1 MSSSKKQARPQQ
13 GPSSRLAVIGIG
25 ASSGG
30 LDAATKLMDALPAG
44 TGLALILVQHLDAGH
59 PSMMAPLLAR
69 HTSLRVVEAAEGMGI
84 EPEHLFI
91 IPPSSYLAVEGGTL
105 RLSKPP
111 ARHGARLPFD
121 FLLRSLAASYGPEA
135 GCVILSGTG
144 GDGSTGLLA
153 ISEQG
158 GLVIAQEPTEAAYDG
173 MPRAAINT
181 AKVDR
186 VLPVAKI
193 PQALAA
199 FRPTTKS
206 APEPQFTTA
215 PQISG
220 PAKPSEIGLKPSNS
234 SANLLA
240 PPAET
245 PAPWVELSVDV
256 WLPKIIDLMRTET
269 AQDFSH
275 YKQGTLQRRVER
287 RMALLDIP
295 AAGVDHYLDLL
306 QRDPRELELLTKDLL
321 IHVTEFFRDQ
331 EVFKQLEKT
340 VIPALVDDHDP
351 AMPIRIWVA
360 GCSTGEEVYA
370 IAMLCLER
378 LATLAHPAKLQIF
391 ASDIDAE
398 AVAAAREGLYP
409 TTIES
414 AVSTARLR
422 RFFNLE
428 DGGYRALPELR
439 STIVFAVQDVLAD
452 LPFSRLD
459 LVACRNLLIYLRPD
473 AQAKVIDL
481 FHFALCPDGLL
492 LLGSAET
499 VANAEG
505 RFDLVSKAQR
515 IYRRIGG
522 GRGRAAPAVRA
533 EPAGEPLPAAT
544 RTGRSP
550 SPARPISPTALGE
563 LGRQL
568 VLDTYAP
575 ASVLIN
581 TANEILFSLGPIDHY
596 LRLAPGH
603 ATHDLLA
610 ASRPGLRPKLAAAIE
625 AARKTNAR
633 AEVTGRL
640 TGGGHAGA
648 AGFCLD
654 VVPVLEAGE
663 ELLLVCITKAA
674 EAPAP
679 QPALPDQ
686 LPQLAEL
693 ARELETSR
701 NKQQA
706 TMRELELSRQEQ
718 RIATE
723 EALSVNEE
731 YQSTNEE
738 LLTSKEELQSLNEEL
753 TALNSQLQETLER
766 QRTLGDDL
774 QNILYSTDVATL
786 FLDLDLRIR
795 FFTPATKSVFAVIS
809 TDIGRPLA
817 DLAALALNDGLDDD
831 ARVVVATLEPLEREI
846 QTKDGVWFR
855 RRILPYR
862 ARGDRVEGVVITFTN
877 ITGRRQIATA
887 LEAAK
892 KQAESANAAKSRFL
906 ASASH
911 DLRQPLQTLALLQAL
926 LAKVVQ
932 GEKAEKLVARL
943 DDTLGAITAMLD
955 TLLDINEIEA
965 GVTNAHLSV
974 FPINGL
980 LDRVREEFTFHAE
993 GKSLGLRIMPCSLDV
1008 RSDPRLLEQM
1018 LRNLISNALKYTV
1031 AGRVLVG
1038 CRRRGSVLSVEVWD
1052 TGIGI
1057 PAGEVDQIFDEYR
1070 QVDNPARERSRGLGL
1085 GLAIVKRVGEL
1096 LAHPIIVRSDF
1107 GRGSRFAVEVP
1118 IAGAQIIAQAIAL
1131 TGTETSVEMPGE
1143 AANETGAQRGSHTG
1157 RAAVTAPLVKAG
1169 HQSAILVVEDDP
1181 DLLAVL
1187 EQSLRDEGHM
1197 VTTAV
1202 DGTTAL
1208 RQIALSTPE
1217 LLLAD
1222 YNLPNGLSG
1231 LDLAIGLR
1239 EAVGRDVPAIML
1251 TGDISAETRDLVTA
1265 QNVSLLTKPVRQN
1278 DLMIAI
1284 NELLAADPLPRPPAK
1299 QPAPATAARPT
1310 VFVVDDDPAVRA
1322 AIMAVLANDGL
1333 QAEAYPNGETF
1344 LEAFRN
1350 GAEGCL
1356 LVDAYM
1362 PGMSGIDLLER
1373 LRSAGHHLPALMITG
1388 QSDVHM
1394 AVTAMKAGALDFIEK
1409 PVGRVE
1415 LLAGITR
1422 AMAQSHDTKQ
1432 LSDWRI
1438 EAARRVADLTPR
1450 QHEIMTRV
1458 LAGQPSK
1465 NIAADLGLSQ
1475 RTVESHRA
1483 AVMRKTGAASM
1494 PALARLAMAASA

>member
-59 PSMMAPLLAR
+59 ASMMAPLLAS
-69 HTSLRVVEAAEGMGI
+69 HTPMRVLEAAEGMRV

-91 IPPSSYLAVEGGTL
+91 IPPGSYLAVEGG
-105 RLSKPP
+105 RFHLSKPP
-111 ARHGARLPFD
+111 ARHGARRPFD
-121 FLLRSLAASYGPEA
+121 FLLASLAAGYGPQA

-144 GDGSTGLLA
+144 ADGSAGLLA
-153 ISEQG
+153 ISEKG
-158 GLVIAQEPTEAAYDG
+158 GLVLAQEPTEAAYDG
-173 MPRAAINT
+173 MPCAAIET
-181 AKVDR
+181 GKVDR

-193 PQALAA
+193 PHALIA
-199 FRPTTKS
+199 FRPGLPDGRSLSTDQS
-206 APEPQFTTA
+206 APAA
-215 PQISG
+215 P
-220 PAKPSEIGLKPSNS
+220 
-234 SANLLA
+234 SA
-240 PPAET
+240 
-245 PAPWVELSVDV
+245 DV
-256 WLPKIIDLMRTET
+256 WLPKIVDLMRTQSS
-269 AQDFSH
+269 QDFSH
-275 YKQGTLQRRVER
+275 YKPGTLQRRVER
-287 RMALLDIP
+287 RIALLDIAP
-295 AAGVDHYLDLL
+295 SGINRYLDLL
-306 QRDPRELELLTKDLL
+306 QRDPRELDLLTKDLL
-321 IHVTEFFRDQ
+321 IHVTDFFRDTA
-331 EVFKQLEKT
+331 VFAEMEKT
-340 VIPALVDDHDP
+340 IIPALVDDHDP
-351 AMPIRIWVA
+351 EVPIRIWVV
-360 GCSTGEEVYA
+360 GCSTGEEVYS

-378 LATLAHPAKLQIF
+378 LDTLAHRAKLQIF

-409 TTIES
+409 TTIASVVS
-414 AVSTARLR
+414 APRLH
-422 RFFNLE
+422 RFFVLE
-428 DGGYRALPELR
+428 DGGYRALPDLR
-439 STIVFAVQDVLAD
+439 SVIVFAVQDVLTD
-452 LPFSRLD
+452 PPFSRLD
-459 LVACRNLLIYLRPD
+459 LISCRNLLIYLRPD
-473 AQAKVIDL
+473 AQAKVIGL
-481 FHFALCPDGLL
+481 FHFALCPAGLL

-505 RFDLVSKAQR
+505 RFDLVSKAHR
-515 IYRRIGG
+515 IYRRL
-522 GRGRAAPAVRA
+522 GRAPARPAPALRA
-533 EPAGEPLPAAT
+533 AGPPGAAADGPPAPP
-544 RTGRSP
+544 RPDRSI
-550 SPARPISPTALGE
+550 SAARPISPTAIRE

-568 VLDTYAP
+568 VLDAYAP

-581 TANEILFSLGPIDHY
+581 TANEILFSLGPIDKY

-610 ASRPGLRPKLAAAIE
+610 AARPGLRPKLAQAIE
-625 AARKTNAR
+625 TARRTNAR
-633 AEVTGRL
+633 TDISGRMTGGNGGL
-640 TGGGHAGA
+640 TG
-648 AGFCLD
+648 FKVD

-663 ELLLVCITKAA
+663 ELLLICVVETADA
-674 EAPAP
+674 QAPAP
-679 QPALPDQ
+679 ALPEQ
-686 LPQLAEL
+686 LPQLAEIE
-693 ARELETSR
+693 RELETAR
-701 NKQQA
+701 NEQQA
-706 TMRELELSRQEQ
+706 TLKELEVSRQEQ

-817 DLAALALNDGLDDD
+817 DLAALTLNDRLEDE
-831 ARVVVATLEPLEREI
+831 ARTVLTTLEPLEREI
-846 QTKDGVWFR
+846 ETKGGVWFR

-862 ARGDRVEGVVITFTN
+862 ARGDRVEGVVITFTDV
-877 ITGRRQIATA
+877 TSRRHIKDA

-911 DLRQPLQTLALLQAL
+911 DLRQPLQTLSLLQAL
-926 LAKVVQ
+926 LGKAVQ
-932 GEKAEKLVARL
+932 GDKAQKLVVRL
-943 DDTLGAITAMLD
+943 DETLGAITAMLD

-965 GVTNAHLSV
+965 GVTSAHLSV

-980 LDRVREEFTFHAE
+980 LARMREEFTYHAE
-993 GKSLGLRIMPCSLDV
+993 AKGLGLRIMPCSLDV

-1018 LRNLISNALKYTV
+1018 LRNLLSNALKYTKT
-1031 AGRVLVG
+1031 GRILVG
-1038 CRRRGSVLSVEVWD
+1038 CRRRGAVLCVEVWD

-1057 PAGEVDQIFDEYR
+1057 PAGEVERIFDEYR

-1096 LAHPIIVRSDF
+1096 LEHPIIVRSDF

-1118 IAGAQIIAQAIAL
+1118 IVAPPRVAHAIVP
-1131 TGTETSVEMPGE
+1131 TGIETSVEM
-1143 AANETGAQRGSHTG
+1143 AADVGMETAGP
-1157 RAAVTAPLVKAG
+1157 AVTAPLSKAG
-1169 HQSAILVVEDDP
+1169 RRAAILVVEDDP

-1187 EQSLRDEGHM
+1187 EQSLRDEGHT

-1202 DGTTAL
+1202 DGPAAL
-1208 RQIALSTPE
+1208 RQIAISTPE

-1231 LDLAIGLR
+1231 LDLAISLR
-1239 EAVGRDVPAIML
+1239 EAVGREVPAILL
-1251 TGDISAETRDLVTA
+1251 TGDISAETRALVA
-1265 QNVSLLTKPVRQN
+1265 EYHVPLLIKPVRQN
-1278 DLMIAI
+1278 DLILAI
-1284 NELLAADPLPRPPAK
+1284 ETLLAAEPRPCPSAKRRDPPAVK
-1299 QPAPATAARPT
+1299 RPT

-1322 AIMAVLANDGL
+1322 AIMSVLADDGL
-1333 QAEAYPNGETF
+1333 QAEAYADGESF
-1344 LEAFRN
+1344 LQAYRN
-1350 GAEGCL
+1350 GVEGCL

-1373 LRSAGHHLPALMITG
+1373 LRKDGRHLPALMITG

-1415 LLAGITR
+1415 LLASISR
-1422 AMAQSHDTKQ
+1422 ALAQSHDTKQ
-1432 LSDWRI
+1432 LSDWRA
-1438 EAARRVADLTPR
+1438 EAARRVGELTPR
-1450 QHEIMTRV
+1450 QHQIMTCV

-1483 AVMRKTGAASM
+1483 AVMRKTGATSM
-1494 PALARLAMAASA
+1494 PALARLALAANAEG

>member
-1 MSSSKKQARPQQ
+1 MPSSKNKARAQQ
-13 GPSSRLAVIGIG
+13 RPPSSLAVIGIG

-30 LDAATKLMDALPAG
+30 LDAATKLVGALPAG
-44 TGLALILVQHLDAGH
+44 SGFTLILVQHLDAGH
-59 PSMMAPLLAR
+59 ASMMVPLLAN
-69 HTSLRVVEAAEGMGI
+69 HTTLRVLEAAEDMRL
-84 EPEHLFI
+84 EPEHLYI
-91 IPPSSYLAVEGGTL
+91 IPPGSYLSVEGG
-105 RLSKPP
+105 RFHLSKPP

-121 FLLRSLAASYGPEA
+121 FLLASLAAAYGSQA

-144 GDGSTGLLA
+144 ADGSAGLLA
-153 ISEQG
+153 ISEKG
-158 GLVIAQEPTEAAYDG
+158 GLVIAQEPAEAGYDG
-173 MPRAAINT
+173 MPRAAIET
-181 AKVDR
+181 GKVDR
-186 VLPVAKI
+186 VVPVAQI
-193 PQALAA
+193 PQALMA
-199 FRPTTKS
+199 FRPVVKQADPPEAEPSVRS
-206 APEPQFTTA
+206 APP
-215 PQISG
+215 
-220 PAKPSEIGLKPSNS
+220 
-234 SANLLA
+234 
-240 PPAET
+240 
-245 PAPWVELSVDV
+245 SVDI
-256 WLPKIIDLMRTET
+256 WLPKIVDLMRTQT

-275 YKQGTLQRRVER
+275 YKPGTLQRRVER
-287 RMALLDIP
+287 RIALLDIAP
-295 AAGVDHYLDLL
+295 NGIERYLDLL
-306 QRDPRELELLTKDLL
+306 HHEPRELELLTKDLL
-321 IHVTEFFRDQ
+321 IHVTEFFRDAD
-331 EVFKQLEKT
+331 VFAQLET
-340 VIPALVDDHDP
+340 TIIPSLVDDHDP
-351 AMPIRIWVA
+351 EAPIRIWVV
-360 GCSTGEEVYA
+360 GCSTGEEVYSL
-370 IAMLCLER
+370 AMLCLER
-378 LATLAHPAKLQIF
+378 LGTRPHPAKLQIF

-398 AVAAAREGLYP
+398 AVATAREGLYP
-409 TTIES
+409 TTIEG
-414 AVSTARLR
+414 AVSVARLR
-422 RFFNLE
+422 RFFARE
-428 DGGYRALPELR
+428 DDGYRALPELC

-452 LPFSRLD
+452 PPFSRLD
-459 LVACRNLLIYLRPD
+459 LISCRNLLIYLRPD

-481 FHFALCPDGLL
+481 FHFALCPDGML

-499 VANAEG
+499 VANPEG
-505 RFDLVSKAQR
+505 RFDLVSKAHR
-515 IYRRIGG
+515 IYRRV
-522 GRGRAAPAVRA
+522 GRAPNRPAPAPRA
-533 EPAGEPLPAAT
+533 EPAGDRLPAAI
-544 RTGRSP
+544 RLGRGAG
-550 SPARPISPTALGE
+550 PARPISPTALGE
-563 LGRQL
+563 LGRRL
-568 VLDTYAP
+568 VLDAYAP
-575 ASVLIN
+575 ASLLIN
-581 TANEILFSLGPIDHY
+581 TANEILFSLGPIDRY
-596 LRLAPGH
+596 LRFAPGH

-610 ASRPGLRPKLAAAIE
+610 ASRPGLRPKLAVAIE
-625 AARKTNAR
+625 TARQTHTR
-633 AEVTGRL
+633 ATATGRL
-640 TGGGHAGA
+640 TGAHEGG
-648 AGFCLD
+648 AGFSLD

-663 ELLLVCITKAA
+663 ELLLVCIVAVA
-674 EAPAP
+674 EASAPAP
-679 QPALPDQ
+679 AALEE
-686 LPQLAEL
+686 LPQLAEMD
-693 ARELETSR
+693 RELETAR
-701 NKQQA
+701 NEQLA
-706 TMRELELSRQEQ
+706 TLKELELSREEH

-817 DLAALALNDGLDDD
+817 DLAAVTLHDGLDED
-831 ARVVVATLEPLEREI
+831 ARAVLRGLEPLEREI
-846 QTKDGVWFR
+846 ETKDGVWFR

-862 ARGDRVEGVVITFTN
+862 ARGDRVEGVVITFTD
-877 ITGRRQIATA
+877 ITSRRHIATA

-892 KQAESANAAKSRFL
+892 RQAESANAAKSRFL

-932 GEKAEKLVARL
+932 GEKAQKLVARL

-965 GVTNAHLSV
+965 GVTSAHLSV

-980 LDRVREEFTFHAE
+980 LDRIRDEFTFHAE
-993 GKSLGLRIMPCSLDV
+993 GKGLGLHIMPCSLDV

-1018 LRNLISNALKYTV
+1018 LRNLLSNALKYTV

-1057 PAGEVDQIFDEYR
+1057 PAGEVDRIFDEYR

-1107 GRGSRFAVEVP
+1107 GHGSRFAVEVP
-1118 IAGAQIIAQAIAL
+1118 IA
-1131 TGTETSVEMPGE
+1131 E
-1143 AANETGAQRGSHTG
+1143 APAVPETGVGTVEPAIP
-1157 RAAVTAPLVKAG
+1157 APASKAG
-1169 HQSAILVVEDDP
+1169 RRAAILVVEDDP

-1187 EQSLRDEGHM
+1187 EQSLRDEGHT
-1197 VTTAV
+1197 VATAV
-1202 DGTTAL
+1202 DGPGAL
-1208 RQIALSTPE
+1208 REIARSTPD

-1231 LDLAIGLR
+1231 LDLAVSLR
-1239 EAVGRDVPAIML
+1239 EAVGRDVPAIIL
-1251 TGDISAETRDLVTA
+1251 TGDISAETKALVAA
-1265 QNVSLLTKPVRQN
+1265 QHVPLLTKPVRQN
-1278 DLMIAI
+1278 ELILAI
-1284 NELLAADPLPRPPAK
+1284 DGLLAAEPMPRHPAK
-1299 QPAPATAARPT
+1299 GPNGPAARRPT
-1310 VFVVDDDPAVRA
+1310 VFVVDDDAAVRA
-1322 AIMAVLANDGL
+1322 ALMAVLADDGL
-1333 QAEAYPNGETF
+1333 QAEAYADAETF
-1344 LEAFRN
+1344 LRSYNN

-1373 LRSAGHHLPALMITG
+1373 LRKDGHHLPALMITG
-1388 QSDVHM
+1388 QSDVHV

-1422 AMAQSHDTKQ
+1422 ALAQSHDTKQ
-1432 LSDWRI
+1432 LSDWRA
-1438 EAARRVADLTPR
+1438 EAARRIAELTPR
-1450 QHEIMTRV
+1450 QYQIMTCV

-1483 AVMRKTGAASM
+1483 AVMRKTGATSM
-1494 PALARLAMAASA
+1494 PALARLALAASAEH